1 MSAKRQEQV
10 GSERESDES
19 EKDDRDKMS
28 NQKWL
33 VEDGPHKE
41 REIRWIEEK
50 RKKKRN
56 EGFRYPNSEEPI
68 CITNDFTLADEAHLD
83 KYK

>member
-50 RKKKRN
+50 RKKKGMKDSDIPTVRN
-56 EGFRYPNSEEPI
+56 QFV
-68 CITNDFTLADEAHLD
+68 
-83 KYK
+83 